1 MILNKEQ
8 TLACFA
14 TIDNGQLVPEV
25 REKVKIVAI
34 AKAAAYAL
42 PLPSSPVTNLNSYW
56 IENCLPTVDGWL
68 SNIVEYV
75 PFNARLAVD
84 LTMQVYRARYNVLH
98 VPRKVDSHAL
108 IDAMI
113 ATSGCRDIE
122 GQFKGYFEQANGDSS
137 FEPANTA
144 AVWLMNAFNGE

>member
-14 TIDNGQLVPEV
+14 VVDQSQLVPEV
-25 REKVKIVAI
+25 REKVKIVAL

-42 PLPSSPVTNLNSYW
+42 PMPSSPVVNLNSYW
-56 IENCLPTVDGWL
+56 FENCLPAVEQWF
-68 SNIVEYV
+68 SNVVEYV
-75 PFNARLAVD
+75 PFNVRLATD
-84 LTMQVYRARYNVLH
+84 LTQQVFRARYNVLH
-98 VPRKVDSHAL
+98 VPRKVDCHTL

-113 ATSGCRDIE
+113 ATSGCAAIE

-137 FEPANTA
+137 FAPANSA
-144 AVWLMNAFNGE
+144 ATWLYNAFAGE